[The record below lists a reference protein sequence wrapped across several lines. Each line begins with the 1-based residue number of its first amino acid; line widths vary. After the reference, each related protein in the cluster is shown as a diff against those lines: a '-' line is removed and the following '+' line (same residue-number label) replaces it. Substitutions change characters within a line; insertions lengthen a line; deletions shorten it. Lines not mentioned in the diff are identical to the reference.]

1 MNEQRRIR
9 FLLGLIVALV
19 ALNLGLLGWIWTR
32 PGVLEHRRTR
42 SNVGTFLADTLHFT
56 PQQRQQLSGLQK
68 TYFQQLRSRQKPLRQ
83 ARRAYFRL
91 IDSLFTDAQRRK
103 QALAFHRQAAEA
115 DLLTL
120 AHFDR
125 VAAIC
130 TPEQRLL
137 LNKLLGELPSRA
149 FRMPG
154 LRRGMNA
161 NRLSATDSTQQRN

>member
-19 ALNLGLLGWIWTR
+19 ALNIGLLGWIWTR
-32 PGVLEHRRTR
+32 PGASEHRRTR

-56 PQQRQQLSGLQK
+56 AQQRQQLSGLQK
-68 TYFQQLRSRQKPLRQ
+68 SYFQQLRSRQKPLRQ

-91 IDSLFTDAQRRK
+91 LDSSFTDAQRRE
-103 QALAFHRQAAEA
+103 QALVFHRQAAEA

-130 TPEQRLL
+130 TPEQRQLL
-137 LNKLLGELPSRA
+137 TRLLSELPGRA

-161 NRLSATDSTQQRN
+161 SRPSAIDSAQ